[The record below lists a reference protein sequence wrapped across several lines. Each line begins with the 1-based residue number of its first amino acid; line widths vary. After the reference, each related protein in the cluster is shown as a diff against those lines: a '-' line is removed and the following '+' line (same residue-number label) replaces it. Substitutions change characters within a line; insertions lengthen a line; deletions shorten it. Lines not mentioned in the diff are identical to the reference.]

1 MAVTASGHGRIFTII
16 PIKRNVTMIFEIG
29 VPNALWVCLTLT
41 IGAIAALLLGW
52 MRGQKSGMSPKRL
65 ILCTALLPVLT
76 AFFSHLCYCRVCVTE
91 VAYSQTIGYWFAFWQ
106 SGQMMYGGIL
116 GAVIALA
123 IAGGKERFRLMDAYA
138 PSAALMIAFARVAE
152 GFHGQGYGEYWYE
165 KPGFFCRF
173 PFMAYDPYYESW
185 AWSLFMAGA
194 VIALVL
200 FAVLITRRPAFAGD
214 HMLTLLGLYASAQV
228 VLESLR
234 RDEFLRWGFV
244 RAEELLS
251 AVVILAVLILYWV
264 RSGKARSV
272 SKAVCTALFVT
283 MVVFCLLLEF
293 ATEGRIPFLVFLDV
307 WHCYALMA
315 AACAVNAACVLWM
328 RRLSIR
334 R

>member
-1 MAVTASGHGRIFTII
+1 
-16 PIKRNVTMIFEIG
+16 MIMTFEIG
-29 VPNALWVCLTLT
+29 VPNALWSSLMLA
-41 IGAIAALLLGW
+41 IGAVLALLLGW
-52 MRGQKSGMSPKRL
+52 LRGRKSGICPKRL
-65 ILCTALLPVLT
+65 LLCTALLPVLT
-76 AFFSHLCYCRVCVTE
+76 AFFSHLCYCLVCVAE

-106 SGQMMYGGIL
+106 NGQMMYGGIL
-116 GAVIALA
+116 GTVIALA
-123 IAGGKERFRLMDAYA
+123 ITGGKDRFRMMDAYA

-152 GFHGQGYGEYWYE
+152 GFSGQGYGEYWYGE
-165 KPGFFCRF
+165 SDFFCRF

-194 VIALVL
+194 VIAAVL
-200 FAVLITRRPAFAGD
+200 FVVLLNRKPAFAGD

-234 RDEFLRWGFV
+234 RDEFLRWGFI
-244 RAEELLS
+244 RSEELLS
-251 AVVILAVLILYWV
+251 AVVILMVLILYWV
-264 RSGKARSV
+264 HSSGAKAV
-272 SKAVCTALFVT
+272 QKAVCMALFVA

-315 AACAVNAACVLWM
+315 VACVINAACVCWM

>member
-1 MAVTASGHGRIFTII
+1 MT
-16 PIKRNVTMIFEIG
+16 FEIG
-29 VPNALWVCLTLT
+29 VPNALWSCLALAV
-41 IGAIAALLLGW
+41 GAVLALLLGW
-52 MRGQKSGMSPKRL
+52 MRGRKAGFASQKL
-65 ILCTALLPVLT
+65 ALCTIAAPVLT
-76 AFFSHLCYCRVCVTE
+76 AFFSHWCYCLVCVAE

-106 SGQMMYGGIL
+106 NGQMMYGGIL

-123 IAGGKERFRLMDAYA
+123 LAGGKDRFRLMDAYA
-138 PSAALMIAFARVAE
+138 PSAALMIAFARIAE
-152 GFHGQGYGEYWYE
+152 GFSGQGYGEYWYGE
-165 KPGFFCRF
+165 SDFFCRF

-200 FAVLITRRPAFAGD
+200 FAVLLKRKPAFAGD
-214 HMLTLLGLYASAQV
+214 RMLTLLGLYAAAQV

-234 RDEFLRWGFV
+234 RDEYLRWGFI
-244 RAEELLS
+244 RSEELLS
-251 AVVILAVLILYWV
+251 GAVILTVLVLYWV
-264 RSGKARSV
+264 HSGKAHTV
-272 SKAVCTALFVT
+272 QKMVCMALFVA

-315 AACAVNAACVLWM
+315 VACVVNAACVLWM

-334 R
+334 

>member
-1 MAVTASGHGRIFTII
+1 MT
-16 PIKRNVTMIFEIG
+16 FEIG
-29 VPNALWVCLTLT
+29 VPSTLLTAISLILGAALALSLGWLRGRKEGVAAQKLT
-41 IGAIAALLLGW
+41 IVTLLAPL
-52 MRGQKSGMSPKRL
+52 M
-65 ILCTALLPVLT
+65 A
-76 AFFSHLCYCRVCVTE
+76 AFFSHLCYCLVCIAE
-91 VAYSQTIGYWFAFWQ
+91 VSYSQTIGYWFSFWQ
-106 SGQMMYGGIL
+106 NGQMMYGGVL
-116 GAVIALA
+116 GALLALA
-123 IAGGKERFRLMDAYA
+123 IAGGKERIRLMDAYA
-138 PSAALMIAFARVAE
+138 PSAALMIAFARIAE
-152 GFHGQGYGEYWYE
+152 GFWGQGYGEYWYGE
-165 KPGFFCRF
+165 SDFFCRF

-200 FAVLITRRPAFAGD
+200 FVLLMKRKPAFPGD
-214 HMLTLLGLYASAQV
+214 QMLTLLGLYASAQV

-244 RAEELLS
+244 RVEELLS

-264 RSGKARSV
+264 QSGKA
-272 SKAVCTALFVT
+272 KAAQKTVCMTLFVA

-315 AACAVNAACVLWM
+315 VACVINAACILWM

>member
-1 MAVTASGHGRIFTII
+1 MT
-16 PIKRNVTMIFEIG
+16 FEIG
-29 VPNALWVCLTLT
+29 VQNTFYSGLTLLV
-41 IGAIAALLLGW
+41 GAVFALGLGW
-52 MRGQKSGMSPKRL
+52 MRGQKSGICSKKL

-76 AFFSHLCYCRVCVTE
+76 AFFSHLCYCLVCVVE

-123 IAGGKERFRLMDAYA
+123 VAGGKDRFRLMDAYA
-138 PSAALMIAFARVAE
+138 PSAALMIAFARIAE
-152 GFHGQGYGEYWYE
+152 GFSGQGYGEYWYGE
-165 KPGFFCRF
+165 SGFFCCF

-185 AWSLFMAGA
+185 AWSLFVAGA

-200 FAVLITRRPAFAGD
+200 FVLLWKRKPAFAGD
-214 HMLTLLGLYASAQV
+214 SMLTLLGLYASAQV

-234 RDEFLRWGFV
+234 RDEFLRWGFI
-244 RAEELLS
+244 RSEELVS
-251 AVVILAVLILYWV
+251 AVVILIVLILYWIH
-264 RSGKARSV
+264 SGKTHTAQKSACMVLYV
-272 SKAVCTALFVT
+272 S

-315 AACAVNAACVLWM
+315 VACVVNAACVLWM
-328 RRLSIR
+328 RRLAIR

>member
-1 MAVTASGHGRIFTII
+1 
-16 PIKRNVTMIFEIG
+16 MIFEIG
-29 VPNALWVCLTLT
+29 VPNALRVCLTLT
-41 IGAIAALLLGW
+41 IGAIIALLLGW
-52 MRGQKSGMSPKRL
+52 MRGQKSGVSPKKL
-65 ILCTALLPVLT
+65 LLCTVLLPVLT
-76 AFFSHLCYCRVCVTE
+76 AFFSHLCYCLVCVAE

-106 SGQMMYGGIL
+106 NGQMMYGGVL
-116 GAVIALA
+116 GALLALA
-123 IAGGKERFRLMDAYA
+123 IAGGRERIRLMDAYA
-138 PSAALMIAFARVAE
+138 PSAALMIAFARIAE
-152 GFHGQGYGEYWYE
+152 GFWGQGYGEYWYGE
-165 KPGFFCRF
+165 SDFFCRF

-200 FAVLITRRPAFAGD
+200 FVLLMKRKPAFPGD
-214 HMLTLLGLYASAQV
+214 QMLTLLGLYASAQV

-244 RAEELLS
+244 RVEELLS
-251 AVVILAVLILYWV
+251 AVVILAVLIRYWV
-264 RSGKARSV
+264 QSGKA
-272 SKAVCTALFVT
+272 KAAQKTVCMTLFVA

-315 AACAVNAACVLWM
+315 VACMVNAACVLWM
-328 RRLSIR
+328 RRLAIR